1 MSLSEIWGPENPMVM
16 NKKRF
21 PLWNI
26 TKYNHVRRI
35 YRYTPWQTH
44 SRIICKNAGRTS
56 IKPPSSGCWT
66 PTVRKGKNFG
76 QNLGKSKLKL
86 SLWLAIYLCGYGV
99 QTGVTNRWPWR
110 FCQAMGLEKA
120 GWSTI
125 SLTEYDNV
133 WPNLF
138 SVAFTYG
145 SLDIPREKVQ
155 YLVENT
161 GAQML
166 PNIE

>member
-1 MSLSEIWGPENPMVM
+1 
-16 NKKRF
+16 
-21 PLWNI
+21 
-26 TKYNHVRRI
+26 
-35 YRYTPWQTH
+35 
-44 SRIICKNAGRTS
+44 
-56 IKPPSSGCWT
+56 
-66 PTVRKGKNFG
+66 
-76 QNLGKSKLKL
+76 
-86 SLWLAIYLCGYGV
+86 
-99 QTGVTNRWPWR
+99 
-110 FCQAMGLEKA
+110 MGLEKA